1 MLKSLNIQNY
11 ALIDSLE
18 LTWQPGM
25 TAMTGE
31 TGSGKS
37 IVLGAL
43 GLLLG
48 NRSDTSSIRTGT
60 EKCTVEGVFNCPP
73 QAQDWLKQHDLDS
86 WDELI
91 VRREFSTQG
100 RGRVFINDTPVKL
113 QLLQSL
119 GQQLV
124 DLHGQDSAKLL
135 LQRDFQLAWI
145 DANANH
151 PALLSGYKTAYAA
164 FKAAQDRLAQ
174 LELKRSQPQTDL
186 DYIKYQLEE
195 LQSLNLDQQ
204 DWPALL
210 EERGLLE
217 NSESIRES
225 LGQAF
230 AALSENDAAS
240 GALDRLHQACKHL
253 DDLGHVGTKFQVLME
268 RLASVRIE
276 LRDLVDEI
284 ETTAEQTESNPHRL
298 EHLNSLHHE
307 LQRVLHKHHAA
318 DASELQRLQ
327 QSLTEQLTEAA
338 GIDEAYA
345 AAKVELET
353 ERQKART
360 AGDALMRSRQ
370 GVAARLASAI
380 ESTLKRLSMPEATL
394 AFEWQPLAEPDEHG
408 IEEVIIAFSAN
419 PGHPAL
425 PLHKVASGGEK
436 SRLMLAFKATGSGPA
451 SLPTIVL
458 DEIDTG
464 VSGKVAEEMA
474 SLMHSM
480 SSDQQVIAVTH
491 LPQVAALADHHL
503 KVSKATENGSTRTL
517 VTTLDDDQRV
527 HEIAGMLSGSVVT
540 EAAVANAASLL
551 AGTKGSAPA

>member
-18 LTWQPGM
+18 LTWHPGM
-25 TAMTGE
+25 SAMTGE

-48 NRSDTSSIRTGT
+48 SRSDTSSIRTGT
-60 EKCTVEGVFNCPP
+60 DRCTVEGVFSCSPSTRT
-73 QAQDWLKQHDLDS
+73 WLERHDLDT

-91 VRREFSTQG
+91 VRREFSVQG

-119 GQQLV
+119 GQLLV

-145 DANANH
+145 DAKAKH
-151 PALLSGYKTAYAA
+151 PQLLSAYKSAYAA

-186 DYIKYQLEE
+186 DYIRYQLKE
-195 LQSLNLDQQ
+195 LQSLGLDQH

-210 EERGLLE
+210 EERDVLE
-217 NSESIRES
+217 NSKAIRES
-225 LGQAF
+225 LAQAF
-230 AALSENDAAS
+230 AALSENDADS
-240 GALDRLHQACKHL
+240 GALDRLHQATKHL
-253 DDLGHVGTKFQVLME
+253 DDISHVGAKFQTLLE
-268 RLASVRIE
+268 RLKSVRIE
-276 LRDLVDEI
+276 LKDLVHEM
-284 ETTAEQTESNPHRL
+284 ESTAERTESNPHRL
-298 EHLNSLHHE
+298 EQLSALHHE
-307 LQRVLHKHHAA
+307 LQRVLHKHHAS
-318 DASELQRLQ
+318 DAGELQRLE

-338 GIDEAYA
+338 GIDEAYS
-345 AAKVELET
+345 AAKDELEI
-353 ERQKART
+353 ERQKAWN

-370 GVAARLASAI
+370 QMAEELSGAI
-380 ESTLKRLSMPEATL
+380 ETTLKRLSMPEASL
-394 AFEWQPLAEPDEHG
+394 AFEWKPLTEPDEHG

-436 SRLMLAFKATGSGPA
+436 SRLMLAFKATGTGAA

-474 SLMHSM
+474 SLMHNM
-480 SSDQQVIAVTH
+480 AREQQVIAVTH
-491 LPQVAALADHHL
+491 LPQVAALADHHM
-503 KVSKATENGSTRTL
+503 KVAKATEQGSTRTL
-517 VTTLDDDQRV
+517 VTALDEAQRV
-527 HEIAGMLSGSVVT
+527 EEIAGMLSGSVVT
-540 EAAVANAASLL
+540 EAAMANAATLRAGLL
-551 AGTKGSAPA
+551 R

>member
-18 LTWQPGM
+18 LTWHPGM
-25 TAMTGE
+25 SAMTGE

-48 NRSDTSSIRTGT
+48 SRSDTSSIRTGT
-60 EKCTVEGVFNCPP
+60 DRCTVEGVFSCSPSTRT
-73 QAQDWLKQHDLDS
+73 WLERHNLDT
-86 WDELI
+86 WEELI
-91 VRREFSTQG
+91 VRREFSVQG

-119 GQQLV
+119 GQLLV

-145 DANANH
+145 DANAKH
-151 PALLSGYKTAYAA
+151 PQLLSAYKSAYAA

-186 DYIKYQLEE
+186 DYIRYQLEE
-195 LQSLNLDQQ
+195 LQSLGLDQR

-210 EERGLLE
+210 EERDVLE
-217 NSESIRES
+217 NSEAIRES
-225 LGQAF
+225 LAQAF

-240 GALDRLHQACKHL
+240 GALDRLHQATKHL
-253 DDLGHVGTKFQVLME
+253 DDVSNVGAKFQTLLE
-268 RLASVRIE
+268 RLTSVRIE
-276 LRDLVDEI
+276 LNDLVHEI
-284 ETTAEQTESNPHRL
+284 ESTAEGTESNPHRL
-298 EHLNSLHHE
+298 DQLNAIHHE
-307 LQRVLHKHHAA
+307 LQRVLHKHHAS
-318 DASELQRLQ
+318 DASELQRLE

-338 GIDEAYA
+338 GIDEAYS
-345 AAKVELET
+345 AAKDALEI
-353 ERQKART
+353 ERQKAWT

-370 GVAARLASAI
+370 RMAEELSGAI
-380 ESTLKRLSMPEATL
+380 ETTLKRLSMPEASL
-394 AFEWQPLAEPDEHG
+394 AFEWKPLAEPDEHG

-436 SRLMLAFKATGSGPA
+436 SRLMLAFKATGTSAA

-480 SSDQQVIAVTH
+480 ASEQQVIAVTH
-491 LPQVAALADHHL
+491 LPQVAALADHHM
-503 KVSKATENGSTRTL
+503 KVAKATEHGSTRTL
-517 VTTLDDDQRV
+517 VTALDEAQRV
-527 HEIAGMLSGSVVT
+527 EEIAGMLSGSVVT
-540 EAAVANAASLL
+540 EAAMANAASLR
-551 AGTKGSAPA
+551 AGLQW

>member
-18 LTWQPGM
+18 LTWHPGM
-25 TAMTGE
+25 SAMTGE

-48 NRSDTSSIRTGT
+48 SRSDTSSIRTGT
-60 EKCTVEGVFNCPP
+60 DRCTVEGVFSCSPSTRT
-73 QAQDWLKQHDLDS
+73 WLERHNLDT

-91 VRREFSTQG
+91 VRREFSVQG

-119 GQQLV
+119 GQLLV

-145 DANANH
+145 DANAKH
-151 PALLSGYKTAYAA
+151 PQLLSAYKSAYAA

-186 DYIKYQLEE
+186 DYIRYQLEE
-195 LQSLNLDQQ
+195 LQSLGLDQR

-210 EERGLLE
+210 EERDVLE
-217 NSESIRES
+217 NSEAIRES
-225 LGQAF
+225 LAQAF

-240 GALDRLHQACKHL
+240 GALDRLHQATKHL
-253 DDLGHVGTKFQVLME
+253 DDVSHVGAKFQTLLE
-268 RLASVRIE
+268 RLTSVRIE
-276 LRDLVDEI
+276 LNDLVHEI
-284 ETTAEQTESNPHRL
+284 ESTAEGTESNPHRL
-298 EHLNSLHHE
+298 DQLNALHHE
-307 LQRVLHKHHAA
+307 LQRVLHKHHAS
-318 DASELQRLQ
+318 DAGELQRLE

-338 GIDEAYA
+338 GIDEAYS
-345 AAKVELET
+345 AAKDALEI
-353 ERQKART
+353 ERQKAWT

-370 GVAARLASAI
+370 RMAEELSGAI
-380 ESTLKRLSMPEATL
+380 ETTLKRLSMPEASL
-394 AFEWQPLAEPDEHG
+394 AFEWKPLAEPDEHG

-436 SRLMLAFKATGSGPA
+436 SRLMLAFKATGTSAA

-480 SSDQQVIAVTH
+480 ASEQQVIAVTH
-491 LPQVAALADHHL
+491 LPQVAALADHHM
-503 KVSKATENGSTRTL
+503 KVAKATEHGSTRTL
-517 VTTLDDDQRV
+517 VTALDEAQRV
-527 HEIAGMLSGSVVT
+527 EEIAGMLSGSVVT
-540 EAAVANAASLL
+540 EAAMANAASLR
-551 AGTKGSAPA
+551 AGLQG

>member
-18 LTWQPGM
+18 LTWHAGM

-48 NRSDTSSIRTGT
+48 SRSDTSNIRTGT
-60 EKCTVEGVFNCPP
+60 ERCTVEGVFTCPP
-73 QAQDWLKQHDLDS
+73 RARVWLQQHDLDS

-91 VRREFSTQG
+91 VRREFSTHG

-113 QLLQSL
+113 QVLHSL

-124 DLHGQDSAKLL
+124 DLHGQDSAKLI

-145 DANANH
+145 DANADH
-151 PALLSGYKTAYAA
+151 PDLLSAYKTAYTA

-174 LELKRSQPQTDL
+174 LELKRSQPQSDL
-186 DYIKYQLEE
+186 DYIRYQLEE
-195 LQSLNLDQQ
+195 LRSLDLERQ

-210 EERGLLE
+210 EERDVLE

-230 AALSENDAAS
+230 AALRENDAAS
-240 GALDRLHQACKHL
+240 GALDRLHQATKHL
-253 DDLGHVGTKFQVLME
+253 DDIGHVGSKFQTLLE
-268 RLASVRIE
+268 RLTSVRIE
-276 LRDLVDEI
+276 LNDVVDEI
-284 ETTAEQTESNPHRL
+284 ESTAEQTESNPHRL
-298 EHLNSLHHE
+298 DHLNALHHE
-307 LQRVLHKHHAA
+307 LQRVLHKHHAS
-318 DASELQRLQ
+318 DAGELQRLE
-327 QSLTEQLTEAA
+327 QSLTEQLAEAA
-338 GIDEAYA
+338 GVDEAYA
-345 AAKVELET
+345 AAKDELEVK
-353 ERQKART
+353 RQNAWV

-370 GVAARLASAI
+370 GVATKLSGAI
-380 ESTLKRLSMPEATL
+380 EAILKRLSMPEATL

-436 SRLMLAFKATGSGPA
+436 SRLMLAFKATGKGTDSI
-451 SLPTIVL
+451 PTIVL

-480 SSDQQVIAVTH
+480 ATNQQVIAVTH

-503 KVSKATENGSTRTL
+503 KVSKAAEKGTTCTL
-517 VTTLDDDQRV
+517 VTGLDKDQRV
-527 HEIAGMLSGSVVT
+527 KEIAGMLSGSVVT
-540 EAAVANAASLL
+540 EAAMANAASLL
-551 AGTKGSAPA
+551 AGTHG

>member
-18 LTWQPGM
+18 LTWHPGM
-25 TAMTGE
+25 SAITGE

-48 NRSDTSSIRTGT
+48 SRSDTSSIRTGT
-60 EKCTVEGVFNCPP
+60 DRCTVEGVFSCSPSTRT
-73 QAQDWLKQHDLDS
+73 WLERHNLDT

-91 VRREFSTQG
+91 VRREFSVQG

-119 GQQLV
+119 GKLLV

-145 DANANH
+145 DANAKH
-151 PALLSGYKTAYAA
+151 PQLLSAYRSAYSA
-164 FKAAQDRLAQ
+164 FKAAQDRLAR
-174 LELKRSQPQTDL
+174 LEMKRSQPQTDL
-186 DYIKYQLEE
+186 DYIRYQLEE
-195 LQSLNLDQQ
+195 LRSLSLDQR

-210 EERGLLE
+210 EERDILE
-217 NSESIRES
+217 NSEAIRES
-225 LGQAF
+225 LAQAF

-240 GALDRLHQACKHL
+240 GALDRLHQATKHL
-253 DDLGHVGTKFQVLME
+253 NDVSHVGPKFQTLLE
-268 RLASVRIE
+268 RLTSVRIE
-276 LRDLVDEI
+276 LNDLVHEI
-284 ETTAEQTESNPHRL
+284 ESTAEGTESNPQRL
-298 EHLNSLHHE
+298 DQLNAIHHE
-307 LQRVLHKHHAA
+307 LQRVLHKHHAS
-318 DASELQRLQ
+318 DAGELQRLE

-338 GIDEAYA
+338 GIDEAYS
-345 AAKVELET
+345 AAKDELEI
-353 ERQKART
+353 ERQKAWT

-370 GVAARLASAI
+370 QMAEELSGTI
-380 ESTLKRLSMPEATL
+380 EATLKRLSMPEASL
-394 AFEWQPLAEPDEHG
+394 AFEWKPLAEPDEHG

-436 SRLMLAFKATGSGPA
+436 SRLMLAFKATGTGAA

-480 SSDQQVIAVTH
+480 ASEQQVIAVTH
-491 LPQVAALADHHL
+491 LPQVAALADHHM
-503 KVSKATENGSTRTL
+503 KVAKATEHGSTRTL
-517 VTTLDDDQRV
+517 VTALDEAQRV
-527 HEIAGMLSGSVVT
+527 EEIAGMLSGSVVT
-540 EAAVANAASLL
+540 EAAMANAASLR
-551 AGTKGSAPA
+551 AGLQG

>member
-18 LTWQPGM
+18 LTWHSGM

-48 NRSDTSSIRTGT
+48 SRSDTSSIRTGT
-60 EKCTVEGVFNCPP
+60 GRCTVEGVFTCFPHVN
-73 QAQDWLKQHDLDS
+73 AWLQRQKLDT

-91 VRREFSTQG
+91 IRREFSTQG

-119 GQQLV
+119 GQLLV

-151 PALLSGYKTAYAA
+151 PDLLTAYKAAFSGFKTAQN
-164 FKAAQDRLAQ
+164 KLAE

-186 DYIKYQLEE
+186 DYIHYQLEE
-195 LQSLNLDQQ
+195 LRSLELEKR
-204 DWPALL
+204 DWPRLL
-210 EERGLLE
+210 EERDVLE
-217 NSESIRES
+217 NSEEIREA
-225 LGQAF
+225 LTLAY
-230 AALSENDAAS
+230 AALCENETSTSAVD
-240 GALDRLHQACKHL
+240 GVHQAVKHL
-253 DDLGHVGTKFQVLME
+253 DRVGHVGPKFQSFLE
-268 RLASVRIE
+268 RLTSVRIE
-276 LRDLVDEI
+276 LNDLANEI
-284 ETTAEQTESNPHRL
+284 EGTAEQTEANPHRL
-298 EHLNSLHHE
+298 HRLNELHHE
-307 LQRVLHKHHAA
+307 LQRVLHKHHAT
-318 DASELQRLQ
+318 DAHELQRLT

-338 GIDEAYA
+338 GIDTAYA
-345 AAKVELET
+345 AAKDELDT
-353 ERQKART
+353 ERRNALR
-360 AGDALMRSRQ
+360 AGDSLMRSRQ
-370 GVAARLASAI
+370 QVSKHLATTI
-380 ESTLKRLSMPEATL
+380 EATLKRLSMPEAAL
-394 AFEWQPLAEPDEHG
+394 AFKWKQLPEPDEYG
-408 IEEVIIAFSAN
+408 IEEVTIVFSAN
-419 PGHPAL
+419 PGHAAL
-425 PLHKVASGGEK
+425 PLYKVASGGEK
-436 SRLMLAFKATGSGPA
+436 SRLMLAFKATGSGAA

-464 VSGKVAEEMA
+464 VSGKIAEEMA

-480 SSDQQVIAVTH
+480 ASEQQVIAVTH

-503 KVSKATENGSTRTL
+503 KVAKATDNGSTRTL
-517 VTTLDDDQRV
+517 VTSLNDEHRIE
-527 HEIAGMLSGSVVT
+527 EIAGMLSGSVVT
-540 EAAVANAASLL
+540 EAAKANAASLR
-551 AGTKGSAPA
+551 AGISG

>member
-18 LTWQPGM
+18 LTWHPGM
-25 TAMTGE
+25 SAMTGE

-48 NRSDTSSIRTGT
+48 SRSDTSGIRTGT
-60 EKCTVEGVFNCPP
+60 DRCTVEGVFSCSPSTRT
-73 QAQDWLKQHDLDS
+73 WLERHNLDT

-91 VRREFSTQG
+91 VRREFSVQG

-119 GQQLV
+119 GQLLV

-145 DANANH
+145 DANAKH
-151 PALLSGYKTAYAA
+151 PQLLSAYKSAYAA

-186 DYIKYQLEE
+186 DYIRYQLEE
-195 LQSLNLDQQ
+195 LQSLGLDQR

-210 EERGLLE
+210 EERDVLE
-217 NSESIRES
+217 NSEAIRKS
-225 LGQAF
+225 LAQAF

-240 GALDRLHQACKHL
+240 GALDRLHQATKHL
-253 DDLGHVGTKFQVLME
+253 DDVSHVGANFQTLLE
-268 RLASVRIE
+268 RLTSVRIE
-276 LRDLVDEI
+276 LSDLVHEI
-284 ETTAEQTESNPHRL
+284 ESTAEGTESNPHRL
-298 EHLNSLHHE
+298 DQLNALHHE
-307 LQRVLHKHHAA
+307 LQRVLHKHHAS
-318 DASELQRLQ
+318 DAGELQRLE

-338 GIDEAYA
+338 GIDEAYT
-345 AAKVELET
+345 AAKDALEI
-353 ERQKART
+353 ERQKAWT

-370 GVAARLASAI
+370 RMAEELSGAI
-380 ESTLKRLSMPEATL
+380 ETTLKRLSMPEASL
-394 AFEWQPLAEPDEHG
+394 AFEWKPLAEPDEHG

-436 SRLMLAFKATGSGPA
+436 SRLMLAFKATGTGAA

-480 SSDQQVIAVTH
+480 ASEQQVIAVTH
-491 LPQVAALADHHL
+491 LPQVAALADHHM
-503 KVSKATENGSTRTL
+503 KVAKATEHGSTRTL
-517 VTTLDDDQRV
+517 VTALDEAQRV
-527 HEIAGMLSGSVVT
+527 EEIAGMLSGSVVT
-540 EAAVANAASLL
+540 EAAMANAASLR
-551 AGTKGSAPA
+551 AGLQG

>member
-18 LTWQPGM
+18 LTWHPGM
-25 TAMTGE
+25 SAMTGE

-48 NRSDTSSIRTGT
+48 SRSDTSSIRTGT
-60 EKCTVEGVFNCPP
+60 DRCTVEGVFFCSPST
-73 QAQDWLKQHDLDS
+73 QTWLERHNLDT

-91 VRREFSTQG
+91 VRREFSVQG

-119 GQQLV
+119 GQLLV
-124 DLHGQDSAKLL
+124 DLHGQDSAKLM

-145 DANANH
+145 DANAKH
-151 PALLSGYKTAYAA
+151 PQLLSAYKSAYPA
-164 FKAAQDRLAQ
+164 FKAAQDRLAR
-174 LELKRSQPQTDL
+174 LEMKRSQPQTDL
-186 DYIKYQLEE
+186 DYIRYQLEE
-195 LQSLNLDQQ
+195 LRSLSLDQR

-210 EERGLLE
+210 EERDVLE

-225 LGQAF
+225 LAQAF

-240 GALDRLHQACKHL
+240 GALDRLHQATKHL
-253 DDLGHVGTKFQVLME
+253 DDVSHVGPKFQTLLE
-268 RLASVRIE
+268 RLTSVRIE
-276 LRDLVDEI
+276 LNDLVHEI
-284 ETTAEQTESNPHRL
+284 ESTAEGTESNPHRL
-298 EHLNSLHHE
+298 NQLSAIHNE
-307 LQRVLHKHHAA
+307 LQRILHKHHAS
-318 DASELQRLQ
+318 DAGELQRLE

-338 GIDEAYA
+338 GIDEAYSE
-345 AAKVELET
+345 AKDELEI
-353 ERQKART
+353 ERQKAWT

-370 GVAARLASAI
+370 QMAEELSGAI
-380 ESTLKRLSMPEATL
+380 KATLKRLSMPEASL
-394 AFEWQPLAEPDEHG
+394 AFEWKPLAEPDEHG

-436 SRLMLAFKATGSGPA
+436 SRLMLAFKATGTGAA

-480 SSDQQVIAVTH
+480 ASEQQVIAVTH
-491 LPQVAALADHHL
+491 LPQVAALADHHM
-503 KVSKATENGSTRTL
+503 KVAKATEHGSTRTL
-517 VTTLDDDQRV
+517 VTALDEAQRV
-527 HEIAGMLSGSVVT
+527 EEIAGMLSGSVVT
-540 EAAVANAASLL
+540 EAAMANAASLR
-551 AGTKGSAPA
+551 AGLQG

>member
-1 MLKSLNIQNY
+1 
-11 ALIDSLE
+11 
-18 LTWQPGM
+18 
-25 TAMTGE
+25 
-31 TGSGKS
+31 
-37 IVLGAL
+37 GAL

-48 NRSDTSSIRTGT
+48 SRSDTSSIRTGT
-60 EKCTVEGVFNCPP
+60 DRCTVEGVFSCSPSTRT
-73 QAQDWLKQHDLDS
+73 WLERHNLDT

-91 VRREFSTQG
+91 VRREFSVQG

-119 GQQLV
+119 GQLLV

-145 DANANH
+145 DANAKH
-151 PALLSGYKTAYAA
+151 PQLLSAYKSAYAA

-186 DYIKYQLEE
+186 DYIRYQLEE
-195 LQSLNLDQQ
+195 LQSLGLDQR

-210 EERGLLE
+210 EERDVLE
-217 NSESIRES
+217 NSEAIRES
-225 LGQAF
+225 LAQAF

-240 GALDRLHQACKHL
+240 GALDRLHQATKHL
-253 DDLGHVGTKFQVLME
+253 DDVSHVGAKFQTLVE
-268 RLASVRIE
+268 RLTSVRIE
-276 LRDLVDEI
+276 LNDLVHEI
-284 ETTAEQTESNPHRL
+284 ESTAEGTESNPHRL
-298 EHLNSLHHE
+298 DQLNALHHE
-307 LQRVLHKHHAA
+307 LQRILHKHHAS
-318 DASELQRLQ
+318 DAGELQRLE

-338 GIDEAYA
+338 GIDEAYS
-345 AAKVELET
+345 AAKDALEI
-353 ERQKART
+353 ERQKAWT

-370 GVAARLASAI
+370 RMAEELSGAI
-380 ESTLKRLSMPEATL
+380 ETTLKRLSMPEASL
-394 AFEWQPLAEPDEHG
+394 AFEWKPLAEPDEHG

-436 SRLMLAFKATGSGPA
+436 SRLMLAFKATGTGAA

-480 SSDQQVIAVTH
+480 ASEQQVIAVTH
-491 LPQVAALADHHL
+491 LPQVAALADHHM
-503 KVSKATENGSTRTL
+503 KVAKATEHGSTRTL
-517 VTTLDDDQRV
+517 VTALDEAQRV
-527 HEIAGMLSGSVVT
+527 EEIAGMLSGSVVT
-540 EAAVANAASLL
+540 EAAMANAASLRSGL
-551 AGTKGSAPA
+551 QG

>member
-18 LTWQPGM
+18 LTWRPGM

-60 EKCTVEGVFNCPP
+60 EKCTVEGVFICPP
-73 QAQDWLKQHDLDS
+73 QAQSWLRRHDLDS

-113 QLLQSL
+113 QLLQAL

-135 LQRDFQLAWI
+135 LQREFQLAWI

-151 PALLSGYKTAYAA
+151 PNLLSGYKAAYTA

-195 LQSLNLDQQ
+195 LQSLKLDQQ
-204 DWPALL
+204 DWTALL
-210 EERGLLE
+210 EERGILE
-217 NSESIRES
+217 NSESIRDS

-240 GALDRLHQACKHL
+240 GALDRLHQASKNL
-253 DDLGHVGTKFQVLME
+253 DDLGHVGSKFQILME
-268 RLASVRIE
+268 RLTSVRIE

-284 ETTAEQTESNPHRL
+284 ENTAEQTESNPIRL
-298 EHLNSLHHE
+298 DHLNALHHE
-307 LQRVLHKHHAA
+307 LQRVLHKHHAT
-318 DASELQRLQ
+318 DASELQRLER
-327 QSLTEQLTEAA
+327 SLTEQLTEAA
-338 GIDEAYA
+338 GIDEAYD
-345 AAKVELET
+345 AAKEALEAI
-353 ERQKART
+353 RQKAFA

-370 GVAARLASAI
+370 GVAVELANAI
-380 ESTLKRLSMPEATL
+380 EATLKRLSMPEATL
-394 AFEWQPLAEPDEHG
+394 AFEWQSLAEPDEHG

-436 SRLMLAFKATGSGPA
+436 SRLMLAFKATGTNTA

-480 SSDQQVIAVTH
+480 ASDQQVIAVTH

-503 KVSKATENGSTRTL
+503 KVSKATERGSTCTL
-517 VTTLDDDQRV
+517 VSGLNDHQRIE
-527 HEIAGMLSGSVVT
+527 EIAGMLSGSVVT
-540 EAAVANAASLL
+540 EAAKANAVSLL
-551 AGTKGSAPA
+551 AGTQG

>member
-18 LTWQPGM
+18 LTWHPGM

-48 NRSDTSSIRTGT
+48 SRSDTSSIRTGT
-60 EKCTVEGVFNCPP
+60 DRCTVEGVFSCSPNT
-73 QAQDWLKQHDLDS
+73 QTWLERHNLDT

-151 PALLSGYKTAYAA
+151 PDLLSDYKTAYVA

-204 DWPALL
+204 DWAALL
-210 EERGLLE
+210 EERDVLE
-217 NSESIRES
+217 NSGAIRES
-225 LGQAF
+225 LAQAF

-240 GALDRLHQACKHL
+240 GALDRLNQATKHL
-253 DDLGHVGTKFQVLME
+253 GDLGHVGTTFQVLME
-268 RLASVRIE
+268 RLSSVRIE

-284 ETTAEQTESNPHRL
+284 ENTAEQTESNPHRL
-298 EHLNSLHHE
+298 DQLNALHHE

-318 DASELQRLQ
+318 DASELQRLE

-338 GIDEAYA
+338 GIDEAYD
-345 AAKVELET
+345 AAKDELEDKR
-353 ERQKART
+353 RQAWA

-370 GVAARLASAI
+370 GVAAELARAI
-380 ESTLKRLSMPEATL
+380 EAVLKRLSMPEASL

-408 IEEVIIAFSAN
+408 IEEVTIAFSAN

-436 SRLMLAFKATGSGPA
+436 SRLMLAFKATGKSTA
-451 SLPTIVL
+451 NLPTIVL

-474 SLMHSM
+474 SLMHNM
-480 SSDQQVIAVTH
+480 AAEQQVIAVTH

-503 KVSKATENGSTRTL
+503 MVSKATDRASTRTV
-517 VTTLDDDQRV
+517 VTALDENQRIE
-527 HEIAGMLSGSVVT
+527 EIAGMLSGSVVT
-540 EAAVANAASLL
+540 EAAMANAASLR
-551 AGTKGSAPA
+551 AGQQG